1 MGFTSHNAKIHSESG
16 LTKFTSQF
24 HVGQTQ
30 DLPVTREDET
40 VGIRPPC
47 KDANVSS
54 DSVSG
59 PFRYKAFGIIACLF
73 EGKSARQELK
83 RQQGLVLCGLL
94 STTQDGPVDDAQK
107 TKQILHLANQ
117 QNRFSINNII
127 FSQHHYRS
135 PPEPHLFS
143 TTTVSEIF
151 SEFVGRIEAPAD
163 FWTVQFW
170 FNGGKVRI

>member
-40 VGIRPPC
+40 GAGVL
-47 KDANVSS
+47 VEQSS
-54 DSVSG
+54 GDRRDWFGLIS
-59 PFRYKAFGIIACLF
+59 AFF
-73 EGKSARQELK
+73 MRRK

-107 TKQILHLANQ
+107 LAAINTIDSQ
-117 QNRFSINNII
+117 Q
-127 FSQHHYRS
+127 
-135 PPEPHLFS
+135 
-143 TTTVSEIF
+143 
-151 SEFVGRIEAPAD
+151 
-163 FWTVQFW
+163 
-170 FNGGKVRI
+170 